1 MATMPARNKGTT
13 MVKIGLKGLAATIA
27 LITSLGI
34 SSNAFAN
41 FDGFGSDI
49 PLESAA
55 RQIAPEGT
63 SVNYGEGVDRSASVS
78 FTSAADWKEALSSA
92 VAKKGYKVDFAENS
106 VTISKAEKA
115 ARPYSS
121 APSKEIV
128 QKKQRPAKPRSV
140 TQDPKPRA
148 VRETVAS
155 NDVPAQGGG
164 GFTIRPYRSARPVAE
179 ATQPVAQTHLEGKEI
194 VKSEKEW
201 KPVGDA
207 KGTYIVEEGY
217 MLHQTISSWADAAG
231 WKIVWE
237 SEHDYIIEA
246 HAAFS
251 GDFVE
256 ASSKLFTAMKDARP
270 AITVVYHKGNKVLV
284 VSNNSSDVVN

>member
-1 MATMPARNKGTT
+1 

-27 LITSLGI
+27 IVSSLGMAQ
-34 SSNAFAN
+34 SAFAS

-55 RQIAPEGT
+55 KQIAPEGT
-63 SVNYGEGVDRSASVS
+63 TVNYGDGVDRSTSVTFS
-78 FTSAADWKEALSSA
+78 KAADWQTSLSSA
-92 VAKKGYKVDFAENS
+92 VAKKGLKAEISGNT
-106 VTISKAEKA
+106 VTISKSENG

-128 QKKQRPAKPRSV
+128 QKSPSTPSKRVV
-140 TQDPKPRA
+140 THDTRPRA
-148 VRETVAS
+148 VRVAQ
-155 NDVPAQGGG
+155 DGLAAQEPAQGGG

-179 ATQPVAQTHLEGKEI
+179 ATQPVSNKRLEGKEI
-194 VKSEKEW
+194 VNGSKDW

-217 MLHQTISSWADAAG
+217 MLHQTINSWAEAAG

-237 SEHDYIIEA
+237 SEHDYVIEA

-251 GDFVE
+251 GDFVD
-256 ASSKLFTAMKDARP
+256 ASSQLFSAMKDARP
-270 AITVVYHKGNKVLV
+270 SITVVYHKGNKVLV
-284 VSNNSSDVVN
+284 VSNHSADAVN

>member
-1 MATMPARNKGTT
+1 

-27 LITSLGI
+27 LVSSLGI
-34 SSNAFAN
+34 AQSAFAS

-55 RQIAPEGT
+55 KQIAPEGT
-63 SVNYGEGVDRSASVS
+63 TITFADGVDRSTAVS
-78 FTSAADWKEALSSA
+78 FSNAADWQTSLSSA
-92 VAKKGYKVDFAENS
+92 VAKKGLKADISGNT
-106 VTISKAEKA
+106 VTISKVEKT

-128 QKKQRPAKPRSV
+128 QKKAHA
-140 TQDPKPRA
+140 PKPRTA
-148 VRETVAS
+148 AKDPQPRVVSETAQA

-179 ATQPVAQTHLEGKEI
+179 ATQPVSDKRLEGKEI
-194 VKSEKEW
+194 VKGGVS

-207 KGTYIVEEGY
+207 KGTFVVEEGY
-217 MLHQTISSWADAAG
+217 MLKQTVTSFADAAG

-237 SEHDYIIEA
+237 SQHDYIIEA
-246 HAAFS
+246 HAEFT

-256 ASSKLFTAMKDARP
+256 ATSKLFAAMKDARP
-270 AITVVYHKGNKVLV
+270 AITVVYHKGNKVVV
-284 VSNNSSDVVN
+284 VSNNSSDAVN